1 LHLTICYGIIQ
12 SIKGKEKEMK
22 LLILITIC
30 IVGIFVCVFEEKHDK
45 HDSTMQKEHK
55 MLLDNHEK
63 MFECLKKLNDNDKE
77 INKKLDILLNIA
89 TNRTVDFN

>member
-12 SIKGKEKEMK
+12 GIKRKEKEVK
-22 LLILITIC
+22 LLIFITIC
-30 IVGIFVCVFEEKHDK
+30 IVGIFVCDFEKKHDK

-55 MLLDNHEK
+55 MLLDDHEE
-63 MFECLKKLNDNDKE
+63 MFEYLKKLNDNDKE
-77 INKKLDILLNIA
+77 IKQKLDILLNIA